1 MTNSE
6 NGVRIPFIVRAPWA
20 QQSAGMRLPQLA
32 EAVDLYK
39 TIADLTGVGAAA
51 VESGVDGISL
61 AHFLAGGADM
71 PSSREFARSQFPR
84 CFTALDTTVNTS
96 HFPFARADRTDC
108 QDVPRHLFD
117 LMGYSIRTEKWRYT
131 EVSCLL
137 SFFDIAQIGFSADR
151 VMTRPPYLLP
161 FPTPTPRHRT
171 RQPTLI
177 ALAIAHA
184 IPYTCADC
192 VGSGG
197 NGMAQHFTQIGETRR
212 TRQSSMPTFKNIR

>member
-20 QQSAGMRLPQLA
+20 QQSAGMRLPQLV

-61 AHFLAGGADM
+61 AHFLAGGVDI
-71 PSSREFARSQFPR
+71 PSPREFARSQFPR
-84 CFTALDTTVNTS
+84 CYTALDSTANTS

-108 QDVPRHLFD
+108 QDVPRQLFD

-131 EVSCLL
+131 EVSCL
-137 SFFDIAQIGFSADR
+137 FFFFTYCSDR
-151 VMTRPPYLLP
+151 FRCRPCNDMPPILAP
-161 FPTPTPRHRT
+161 FPHATPSHTPLHTHRKRHCARH
-171 RQPTLI
+171 PTHVRL
-177 ALAIAHA
+177 L
-184 IPYTCADC
+184 
-192 VGSGG
+192 
-197 NGMAQHFTQIGETRR
+197 RR
-212 TRQSSMPTFKNIR
+212 